1 MEMSLGA
8 LYIRVSTHMQDEL
21 SPDAQKRLLLE
32 YAKANNI
39 LITEEHIFIENG
51 ISGRKVDKRPEFQRM
66 ISLAKSKPTPFNVIL
81 VWKFSRFARNQE
93 ESIVYKSL
101 LRKQCNIDVVS
112 VSEPLID
119 GPFGSLIE
127 RIIEWMDEYYSIR
140 LSGEVTRGMT
150 EKALRGGYQ
159 ARPPLGYKIVTKG
172 EPPVIVPE
180 EAKIVRIIF
189 EKYVHEKQTYF
200 DIARYLNRLGYKTS
214 HGKAF
219 EARSIDYIIQ
229 NPTYCGMI
237 RWNRTENET
246 NRIKDRD
253 EWIITEG
260 QHEPIISK
268 ELFDNA
274 QKRFKETY
282 RPRGARPSSTYRH
295 WLSGLLKCPDCGR
308 TMIAKTMT
316 KKSDGSHYVYFT
328 CYGYCKGKC
337 LKSNGV
343 SSLKLEPA
351 VLASLKQMLDTE
363 NFAFE
368 YKTLECGEEVDESSL
383 YEEQLQQISLKEE
396 RIKAAYRDGIDTL
409 EEYKQNREIIARE
422 KKEIE
427 QRLSELK
434 NQKTDTTNDREI
446 MLRKIRNVYEV
457 VSSPDYT
464 DQQKNEMLRT
474 IVDNFVYDRENDALN
489 AYYYLPKTQ

>member
-1 MEMSLGA
+1 MKTGA

-32 YAKANNI
+32 YAKANDI
-39 LITEEHIFIENG
+39 LVSNDNIFIETG
-51 ISGRKVDKRPEFQRM
+51 ISGRKVDKRPEFQKM
-66 ISLAKSKPTPFNVIL
+66 ISLAKTKPAPFDSIL

-101 LRKQCNIDVVS
+101 LRKQCNIDVIS

-159 ARPPLGYKIVTKG
+159 ARPPLGYKIAVKG

-189 EKYVHEKQTYF
+189 EKYVREKQGYF
-200 DIARYLNRLGYKTS
+200 DIARYLNSLGYKTS
-214 HGKAF
+214 HGKSF

-246 NRIKDRD
+246 NRIKDKD

-260 QHEPIISK
+260 HHEPIISK
-268 ELFDNA
+268 ELFDAA
-274 QKRFKETY
+274 QERYKSTY

-295 WLSGLLKCPDCGR
+295 WLSGLLKCPHCGR
-308 TMIAKTMT
+308 TMIAKRVV
-316 KKSDGSHYVYFT
+316 KKSNGANYAYFT
-328 CYGYCKGKC
+328 CYGYSKGKC
-337 LKSNGV
+337 LIPSNV

-351 VLASLKQMLDTE
+351 VLSSLKEILDTKTLS
-363 NFAFE
+363 FE
-368 YKTLECGEEVDESSL
+368 YKVIEQTEQVDEKAL
-383 YEEQLQQISLKEE
+383 LEEQLQQIALKEQ
-396 RIKAAYRDGIDTL
+396 RIKTAYREGIDTI
-409 EEYKQNREIIARE
+409 EEYKHNREIIERE
-422 KKEIE
+422 RDEI
-427 QRLSELK
+427 QQKICELESVDM
-434 NQKTDTTNDREI
+434 DTSDDKAI
-446 MLRKIRNVYEV
+446 MLKKIQNVYEV
-457 VSSPDYT
+457 VSSSDYT
-464 DQQKNEMLRT
+464 DQQKNEMLKT
-474 IVDNFVYDRENDALN
+474 IVDKFVYDKEKDTLN
-489 AYYYLPKTQ
+489 AYYYLAKPQ

>member
-1 MEMSLGA
+1 MKTGA

-32 YAKANNI
+32 YAKTNDI
-39 LITEEHIFIENG
+39 LISSDYIFIENG
-51 ISGRKVDKRPEFQRM
+51 ISGRKVDKRPEFQKM
-66 ISLAKSKPTPFNVIL
+66 ISLAKTKPTPFDTIL

-101 LRKQCNIDVVS
+101 LRRQCNIDVVS

-159 ARPPLGYKIVTKG
+159 ARPPLGYKISVKG

-189 EKYVHEKQTYF
+189 EKYVHEKQGYF
-200 DIARYLNRLGYKTS
+200 DIARYLNSLGYKTS
-214 HGKAF
+214 HGKSF

-246 NRIKDRD
+246 NRIKDKD

-260 QHEPIISK
+260 HHEPIIGK
-268 ELFDNA
+268 ELFDAA
-274 QKRFKETY
+274 QDRYKSTY

-295 WLSGLLKCPDCGR
+295 WLSGLLKCPHCGR
-308 TMIAKTMT
+308 TMIAKRVV
-316 KKSDGSHYVYFT
+316 KKSNGANYAYFT
-328 CYGYCKGKC
+328 CYGYSKGKC
-337 LKSNGV
+337 LIPSNV

-351 VLASLKQMLDTE
+351 VLSSLKEILDTKTLS
-363 NFAFE
+363 FE
-368 YKTLECGEEVDESSL
+368 YKVIEPTEEIDERGL
-383 YEEQLQQISLKEE
+383 LEEQLQQISLKEQ
-396 RIKAAYRDGIDTL
+396 RIKTAYREGIDTI
-409 EEYKQNREIIARE
+409 EEYKHNREIIERE
-422 KKEIE
+422 RDELQQKI
-427 QRLSELK
+427 SELESVDM
-434 NQKTDTTNDREI
+434 DTSDDKAI
-446 MLRKIRNVYEV
+446 MLKKIQNVYEV
-457 VSSPDYT
+457 VSSSDYT
-464 DQQKNEMLRT
+464 NQQKNEMLKT
-474 IVDNFVYDRENDALN
+474 IVDKFVYDKENDTLN
-489 AYYYLPKTQ
+489 AYYYLAKPQ

>member
-1 MEMSLGA
+1 MKTGA

-32 YAKANNI
+32 YAKANDI
-39 LITEEHIFIENG
+39 LISNDYIFIETG
-51 ISGRKVDKRPEFQRM
+51 ISGRKVDKRPEFQKM
-66 ISLAKSKPTPFNVIL
+66 ISLAKNKPAPFDTIL

-101 LRKQCNIDVVS
+101 LRRQCNIDVIS

-159 ARPPLGYKIVTKG
+159 ARPPLGYKISVKG

-189 EKYVHEKQTYF
+189 GKYVHEKQGYF
-200 DIARYLNRLGYKTS
+200 DIARYLNSLGYKTS
-214 HGKAF
+214 HGKSF

-246 NRIKDRD
+246 NRIKDKD

-260 QHEPIISK
+260 HHEPIISK
-268 ELFDNA
+268 ELFDAA
-274 QKRFKETY
+274 QERYKSTY

-295 WLSGLLKCPDCGR
+295 WLSGLLKCPHCGR
-308 TMIAKTMT
+308 TMIAKRVI
-316 KKSDGSHYVYFT
+316 KKSNGANYAYFT
-328 CYGYCKGKC
+328 CYGYSKGKC
-337 LKSNGV
+337 LIPSNV

-351 VLASLKQMLDTE
+351 ILSSLKEILDTKTLS
-363 NFAFE
+363 FE
-368 YKTLECGEEVDESSL
+368 YKVIEPTEEINERGL
-383 YEEQLQQISLKEE
+383 LEEQLQQISLKEQ
-396 RIKAAYRDGIDTL
+396 RIKTAYREGIDTI
-409 EEYKQNREIIARE
+409 EEYKHNREIIERE
-422 KKEIE
+422 RDEI
-427 QRLSELK
+427 QQKISELESVDM
-434 NQKTDTTNDREI
+434 DTSDDKAI
-446 MLRKIRNVYEV
+446 MLKKIQNVYEV
-457 VSSPDYT
+457 VSSSDYT
-464 DQQKNEMLRT
+464 DQQKNEMLKT
-474 IVDNFVYDRENDALN
+474 IVDKFVYDKENDTLN
-489 AYYYLPKTQ
+489 AYYYLAKPQ

>member
-1 MEMSLGA
+1 MKTGA

-32 YAKANNI
+32 YAKANDI
-39 LITEEHIFIENG
+39 LVSNDNIFIETG
-51 ISGRKVDKRPEFQRM
+51 ISGRKVDKRPEFQKM
-66 ISLAKSKPTPFNVIL
+66 ISLAKTKPAPFDSIL

-101 LRKQCNIDVVS
+101 LRKQCNIDVIS

-159 ARPPLGYKIVTKG
+159 ARPPLGYKIAVKG
-172 EPPVIVPE
+172 EPPVIVPA

-189 EKYVHEKQTYF
+189 EKYVHEKQGYF
-200 DIARYLNRLGYKTS
+200 DIARYLNSLGYKTS
-214 HGKAF
+214 HGKSF

-246 NRIKDRD
+246 NRIKDKD

-260 QHEPIISK
+260 HHEPIISK
-268 ELFDNA
+268 ELFDAA
-274 QKRFKETY
+274 QERYKSTY

-295 WLSGLLKCPDCGR
+295 WLSGLLKCPHCGR
-308 TMIAKTMT
+308 TMIAKRVV
-316 KKSDGSHYVYFT
+316 KKSNGANYAYFT
-328 CYGYCKGKC
+328 CYGYSKGKC
-337 LKSNGV
+337 LIPSNV

-351 VLASLKQMLDTE
+351 VLSSLKEILDTKTLS
-363 NFAFE
+363 FE
-368 YKTLECGEEVDESSL
+368 YKVIEQTEQVDEKAL
-383 YEEQLQQISLKEE
+383 LEEQLQQIALKEQ
-396 RIKAAYRDGIDTL
+396 RIKTAYREGIDTI
-409 EEYKQNREIIARE
+409 EEYKHNREIIERE
-422 KKEIE
+422 RDEI
-427 QRLSELK
+427 QQKICELESVDM
-434 NQKTDTTNDREI
+434 DTSDDKAI
-446 MLRKIRNVYEV
+446 MLKKIQNVYEV
-457 VSSPDYT
+457 VSSSDYT
-464 DQQKNEMLRT
+464 DQQKNEMLKT
-474 IVDNFVYDRENDALN
+474 IVDKFVYDKEKDTLN
-489 AYYYLPKTQ
+489 AYYYLAKPQ

>member
-1 MEMSLGA
+1 MKTGA

-32 YAKANNI
+32 YAKTNDI
-39 LITEEHIFIENG
+39 LISSDYIFIENG
-51 ISGRKVDKRPEFQRM
+51 ISGRKVDKRPEFQKM
-66 ISLAKSKPTPFNVIL
+66 ISLAKTKPTPFDTIL

-101 LRKQCNIDVVS
+101 LRRQCNIDVVS

-159 ARPPLGYKIVTKG
+159 ARPPLGYKISVKG

-189 EKYVHEKQTYF
+189 EKYVHEKQGYF
-200 DIARYLNRLGYKTS
+200 DIARYLNSLGYKTS
-214 HGKAF
+214 HGKSF

-246 NRIKDRD
+246 NRIKDKD

-260 QHEPIISK
+260 HHEPIIGK
-268 ELFDNA
+268 ELFDAA
-274 QKRFKETY
+274 QDRYKSTY

-295 WLSGLLKCPDCGR
+295 WLSGLLKCPHCGR
-308 TMIAKTMT
+308 TMIAKRVV
-316 KKSDGSHYVYFT
+316 KKSNGTNYAYFT
-328 CYGYCKGKC
+328 CYGYSKGKC
-337 LKSNGV
+337 LIPSNV

-351 VLASLKQMLDTE
+351 VLSSLKEILDTKTLS
-363 NFAFE
+363 FE
-368 YKTLECGEEVDESSL
+368 YKVIEPTEEIDERGL
-383 YEEQLQQISLKEE
+383 LEEQLQQISLKEQ
-396 RIKAAYRDGIDTL
+396 RIKTAYREGIDTI
-409 EEYKQNREIIARE
+409 EEYKHNREIIERE
-422 KKEIE
+422 RDELQQKI
-427 QRLSELK
+427 SELESVDM
-434 NQKTDTTNDREI
+434 DTSDDKAI
-446 MLRKIRNVYEV
+446 MLKKIQNVYEV
-457 VSSPDYT
+457 VSSSDYT
-464 DQQKNEMLRT
+464 NQQKNEMLKT
-474 IVDNFVYDRENDALN
+474 IVDKFVYDKENDTLN
-489 AYYYLPKTQ
+489 AYYYLAKPQ

>member
-1 MEMSLGA
+1 MKTGA

-32 YAKANNI
+32 YAKANDI
-39 LITEEHIFIENG
+39 LVSNDNIFIETG
-51 ISGRKVDKRPEFQRM
+51 ISGRKVDKRPEFQKM
-66 ISLAKSKPTPFNVIL
+66 ISLAKTKPAPFDSIL

-101 LRKQCNIDVVS
+101 LRKQCNIDVIS
-112 VSEPLID
+112 VSEPLIE

-159 ARPPLGYKIVTKG
+159 ARPPLGYKIAVKG
-172 EPPVIVPE
+172 EPPVIVPA

-189 EKYVHEKQTYF
+189 EKYVHEKQGYF
-200 DIARYLNRLGYKTS
+200 DIARYLNSLGYKTS
-214 HGKAF
+214 HGKSF

-246 NRIKDRD
+246 NRIKDKD

-260 QHEPIISK
+260 HHEPIISK
-268 ELFDNA
+268 ELFDAA
-274 QKRFKETY
+274 QERYKSTY

-295 WLSGLLKCPDCGR
+295 WLSGLLKCPHCGR
-308 TMIAKTMT
+308 TMIAKRVV
-316 KKSDGSHYVYFT
+316 KKSNGANYAYFT
-328 CYGYCKGKC
+328 CYGYSKGKC
-337 LKSNGV
+337 LIPSNV

-351 VLASLKQMLDTE
+351 VLSSLKEILDTKTLS
-363 NFAFE
+363 FE
-368 YKTLECGEEVDESSL
+368 YKVIEQTEQVDEKAL
-383 YEEQLQQISLKEE
+383 LEEQLQQIALKEQ
-396 RIKAAYRDGIDTL
+396 RIKTAYREGIDTI
-409 EEYKQNREIIARE
+409 EEYKHNREIIERE
-422 KKEIE
+422 RDEI
-427 QRLSELK
+427 QQKICELESVDM
-434 NQKTDTTNDREI
+434 DTSDDKAI
-446 MLRKIRNVYEV
+446 MLKKIQNVYEV
-457 VSSPDYT
+457 VSSSDYT
-464 DQQKNEMLRT
+464 DQQKNEMLKT
-474 IVDNFVYDRENDALN
+474 IVDKFVYDKEKDTLN
-489 AYYYLPKTQ
+489 AYYYLAKPQ